1 MSDFFGHFT
10 FYQKGMKIRVLS
22 QGEWFYLDPYRYVY
36 VQEK

>member
-1 MSDFFGHFT
+1 MSDFFWHFT